1 MASLQS
7 KSTRVYWRCSAHLQA
22 VNDLSG
28 PSPTKDNM
36 ELTELVLLHGAA
48 FTKENWISSE
58 ILEMLCDLNNDT
70 DQGNLSVTAWDLPV
84 SSDGSDLASAFD
96 AMVSKSFLSGRAV
109 TIISPSASGKA
120 MVSLA
125 QMKSANTSNDLAR
138 ISKAWIP
145 VASGSVLS
153 AEESVILQYKLA
165 GIPIL
170 AIHGDKDKMGAK
182 VTQKLQVQVDAKGV
196 ELEGRHPVYLDSPEE
211 FVQEVMQFLVEEG
224 L

>member
-1 MASLQS
+1 
-7 KSTRVYWRCSAHLQA
+7 
-22 VNDLSG
+22 
-28 PSPTKDNM
+28 
-36 ELTELVLLHGAA
+36 
-48 FTKENWISSE
+48 
-58 ILEMLCDLNNDT
+58 MLCDLNNDE

-125 QMKSANTSNDLAR
+125 QMKSANTSNDLTR

-145 VASGSVLS
+145 VAPGSVLS
-153 AEESVILQYKLA
+153 ADESAIRQYKLA

-170 AIHGDKDKMGAK
+170 AIHGDQDKMGAK
-182 VTQKLQVQVDAKGV
+182 VTHKLQVEVDAKGV
-196 ELEGRHPVYLDSPEE
+196 ELEGKHPVYLDSPEE